1 MSESPECPVCER
13 KVEPRGSNESFPFCS
28 KRCKQVDLGR
38 WLNEEI
44 SVPITPQSTERN
56 LPDED
61 DDRRNDS
68 D

>member
-13 KVEPRGSNESFPFCS
+13 EVEPRDRNETFPFCS
-28 KRCKQVDLGR
+28 KRCRQVDLGR